1 MYVSA
6 LTLPPPQSLFDK
18 RVLSLDL
25 SALLAG
31 AGVRGQF
38 EERFK
43 ALLKDIDEES
53 KGIICFI
60 DEIHTL
66 LNLGKSEGSIDAG
79 NMIKPVS
86 KIVFFALSLNLTV
99 VSALGGCPK

>member
-1 MYVSA
+1 MTPAPEPVLICPLTRIRFLA
-6 LTLPPPQSLFDK
+6 LQSLLEK

-43 ALLKDIDEES
+43 DLLADIEDEQ
-53 KGIICFI
+53 GGVICFI

-66 LNLGKSEGSIDAG
+66 LNLGKSEGSMDAG

-86 KIVFFALSLNLTV
+86 CNLLTSLFL
-99 VSALGGCPK
+99 LEC

>member
-1 MYVSA
+1 MRPGGFLQQRLHFLVLA
-6 LTLPPPQSLFDK
+6 LTSSTDDRLRLQSLLNK

-43 ALLKDIDEES
+43 ALLKDIDEE
-53 KGIICFI
+53 GGGVICFI

-66 LNLGKSEGSIDAG
+66 LNLGASA
-79 NMIKPVS
+79 
-86 KIVFFALSLNLTV
+86 SLV
-99 VSALGGCPK
+99 D

>member
-1 MYVSA
+1 MPA
-6 LTLPPPQSLFDK
+6 LQSEDPLFTFLFQSLLNK
-18 RVLSLDL
+18 KVLSLDL

-43 ALLKDIDEES
+43 ALLKDIDDA
-53 KGIICFI
+53 GGGVICFI

-79 NMIKPVS
+79 NMIKPVRR
-86 KIVFFALSLNLTV
+86 ALPQRFNV
-99 VSALGGCPK
+99 